1 MPDNAFQSGWVIV
14 PAVRALR
21 EAVYGVRTH
30 YVAMGEGDP
39 LIMIHGGGPGAG
51 GQSGWANTAPAL
63 AKRYRVYA
71 IDLIGAG
78 ETDKPVIEYSM
89 QTLVEHVAGFI
100 DALNLRE
107 VNIMGNSQG
116 AYVAVKYVLDNPG
129 RVKKAALISSGTIAA
144 ACGIN
149 AAPGKR
155 AALPRFDGSKAS
167 LRTFMEA
174 IVNDRSRLTDELID
188 GRYAVASQP
197 GHKEMLDSLQAYRRL
212 AAEDSSHGQVW
223 GLRDRLP
230 KLKIPAC
237 IIWAGNDRTAP
248 VDPLGYELH
257 KLAPQI
263 AFHVV
268 EGAGHQVQNDKPEE
282 CNRLLTEFFAAS

>member
-1 MPDNAFQSGWVIV
+1 MAENAFQSGWVIV

-21 EAVYGVRTH
+21 ETVYGVRTH
-30 YVAMGEGDP
+30 YVTMGEGEP

-51 GQSGWANTAPAL
+51 GQSGWSNTAPAL

-71 IDLIGAG
+71 IDLIGSG
-78 ETDKPVIEYSM
+78 ETDKPMVEYSL

-100 DALNLRE
+100 DALNLRQ

-116 AYVAVKYVLDNPG
+116 AYVAVKYALDNPG
-129 RVKKAALISSGTIAA
+129 RVKKAALISSGSIAA
-144 ACGIN
+144 ACGIE
-149 AAPGKR
+149 APPGKR
-155 AALPRFDGSKAS
+155 LPLPRFDGSKPS

-174 IVNDRSRLTDELID
+174 IVNDRSKLTDELID
-188 GRYAVASQP
+188 ARYAVASQP
-197 GHKEMLDSLQAYRRL
+197 GHKEMLDSLQVYRKL
-212 AAEDSSHGQVW
+212 ALEDSSHGQVW
-223 GLRDRLP
+223 SLRDRLP

-248 VDPLGYELH
+248 LDPLGHELH

-282 CNRLLTEFFAAS
+282 CNRLLTDFFAR